1 MGKIGMLLRQGC
13 LRLCPLMRTLYYN
26 FLRGKT
32 ARSGRGLLLSTTYSV
47 FDIHPTATL
56 DVKGLAIYGFKKYR
70 GSRLETSLWMDAGA
84 EFALGSKQGG
94 VSIYHGCDI
103 QIFKGARFS
112 MGGSCIMNRSAQVV
126 CQEEIIIG
134 DGCLISRDV
143 VIRDNDGGHTVLVDG
158 YKKSAPEI
166 GRAHV

>member
-56 DVKGLAIYGFKKYR
+56 DVKGRCNLWIQEV
-70 GSRLETSLWMDAGA
+70 SRLAVGDQPLDGCRCGVC
-84 EFALGSKQGG
+84 LRKQTGRS
-94 VSIYHGCDI
+94 VYLPRMRHTDI
-103 QIFKGARFS
+103 QGCTFLYGWLVHHEPLCP
-112 MGGSCIMNRSAQVV
+112 SCLP
-126 CQEEIIIG
+126 G
-134 DGCLISRDV
+134 RDYH
-143 VIRDNDGGHTVLVDG
+143 R
-158 YKKSAPEI
+158 
-166 GRAHV
+166 